1 MYAKAAAVLFL
12 WGHKMTIKEIKQFFK
27 DVRKEQEEIQQIKAI
42 IAEKEMTLLPKA
54 IVYDGEKV
62 QVSPDDKFSE
72 VCAAISDLEMELGK
86 SVMILAKNQLRA
98 EQMIRKL
105 SDPNERKVMRY
116 YYLSVID
123 GQVPT
128 WNQVAIRMNYYE
140 SYVKKVHGSALFHLS
155 TTLEG

>member
-1 MYAKAAAVLFL
+1 
-12 WGHKMTIKEIKQFFK
+12 MTIKEIKQFFK

-54 IVYDGEKV
+54 IVYDGDKV
-62 QVSPDDKFSE
+62 QVSPEDKFSE

-86 SVMILAKNQLRA
+86 SVMILAKNQLIA
-98 EQMIRKL
+98 EQWIRQL
-105 SDPNERKVMRY
+105 SVPNERKVMRY

-155 TTLEG
+155 TTLQG

>member
-12 WGHKMTIKEIKQFFK
+12 WGHKMTVKEIKQFFK
-27 DVRKEQEEIQQIKAI
+27 DVRKEQEEIQQIKAL

-86 SVMILAKNQLRA
+86 SVMILARNQLRA
-98 EQMIRKL
+98 EQMIRQL

-155 TTLEG
+155 TTLQE